1 MIWNDTVL
9 EKLLDQQFLPLSNVF
24 GSNDMQ
30 QYWNED
36 NEEQHAIKKIK
47 KLKKETK
54 IVIL

>member
-1 MIWNDTVL
+1 
-9 EKLLDQQFLPLSNVF
+9 
-24 GSNDMQ
+24 MQ

-36 NEEQHAIKKIK
+36 NEEQHAINKIK